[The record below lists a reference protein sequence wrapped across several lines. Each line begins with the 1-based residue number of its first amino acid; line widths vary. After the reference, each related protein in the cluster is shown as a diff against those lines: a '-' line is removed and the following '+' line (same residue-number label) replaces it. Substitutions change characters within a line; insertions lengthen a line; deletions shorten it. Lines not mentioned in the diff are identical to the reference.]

1 MIKKMRFLIHYL
13 FIVLTLTSLQAAD
26 DRAEE
31 TFSIRKTQLDRLMK
45 HLDALTPPAIE
56 GLTCIDLHNV
66 CKSLQDL
73 YAERSKFNTKHH
85 LVDPACENVYNSA
98 LMEMVR
104 DGQSEQ
110 WAMGGGA
117 VPIFPLMRR
126 WPGVLEALESGI
138 SFIKADILESI
149 GIYEKLYGPHPRR
162 AEFL

>member
-1 MIKKMRFLIHYL
+1 MIKKMRLLIHYL
-13 FIVLTLTSLQAAD
+13 FIALTLTSLQAAD

-45 HLDALTPPAIE
+45 HIDALTSPAIE

-73 YAERSKFNTKHH
+73 YAERSKFNTEHQ
-85 LVDPACENVYNSA
+85 LVDQACENVYNSS
-98 LMEMVR
+98 LMKMVR
-104 DGQSEQ
+104 DGQSAQ
-110 WAMGGGA
+110 WAMGGGE
-117 VPIFPLMRR
+117 VLIFPLMRR
-126 WPGVLEALESGI
+126 WPGVLDALDSGI
-138 SFIKADILESI
+138 NLIKTDILESI